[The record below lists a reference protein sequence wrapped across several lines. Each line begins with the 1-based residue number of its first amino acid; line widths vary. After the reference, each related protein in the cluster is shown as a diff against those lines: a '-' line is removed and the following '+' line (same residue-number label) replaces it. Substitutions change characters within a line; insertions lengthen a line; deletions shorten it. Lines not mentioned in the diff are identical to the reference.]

1 MREQVRAGQIPWPK
15 ARALGPNSK
24 NLNFLFLFSVFAAA
38 EAAGS
43 ALEVP
48 ADERLECAG
57 GGLWQQRPPAA
68 RVRQQHVEVQIH

>member
-1 MREQVRAGQIPWPK
+1 MREQVRAGQIPWPIP
-15 ARALGPNSK
+15 RTLGLNSK
-24 NLNFLFLFSVFAAA
+24 NLNFPFLFSCFAAA

-68 RVRQQHVEVQIH
+68 RVRQQHVKVQIN